1 MNLRL
6 LSRAFSGRPSTDS
19 RQSRGRTRSSLRS
32 FFLFALLGAVSACEE
47 DPVVAE
53 PEGGGG
59 GEAGSSGGSPGEGG
73 GGSSGGEGWSA
84 PPLRLP
90 VEAAD
95 TALARDALA
104 LMGSAAVGA
113 EGSCRECHSIGR
125 PTLTR
130 WSALT
135 RDFSAACLE
144 DSSLGDQSEVDAI
157 VDCFEAR
164 AEGPDA
170 ALGPSEFGIYAAA
183 AHLPW
188 FTFVFE
194 HASQFGADGQA
205 EQERFIERVGMP
217 RAGQPW
223 TQGEFDRV
231 AEWFARGL
239 PGLFELI
246 PEDAGE
252 DCSAGLAPRLATH
265 LDEMA
270 ISGWRAKNEEVPLLM
285 FGCDDGQ
292 SGIECLSALPLAGD
306 QDFGAT
312 WDVPGAQ
319 IRILHDNSDTLST
332 YWSRS
337 SADGRYIG
345 TGLRDPGDFD
355 YYGQILDLSGE
366 QLIAV
371 DFSYDATFF
380 PDNSGFLVQRGGG
393 SSDASPG
400 VPSDGAASAD
410 DTAVVCEQSILAGG
424 PASISGLEAECNSFS
439 GQIGLYQQLAKAIDG
454 DDYWVV
460 HGSYESDDGGF
471 FSVHENP
478 SAAFDADSTATFT
491 PMLNQGNGF
500 ETGEPT
506 QIQTPRQ
513 GDPILSPSGRLLV
526 TRVKGREYTTEREG
540 FEVVAAEQSGYAL
553 SLLATT
559 PDGDGFSAALED
571 VGRICMQGGKATFSY
586 DERWLVFHHYV
597 IPADAGDLGFPD
609 SGAEGFSEYL
619 DLGAS
624 NLYLVDLLTGESR
637 RITNMDPGQ
646 YALFP
651 HFRSDGWIYFV
662 VRTLEGSEW
671 LAATDAALVFEDE

>member
-1 MNLRL
+1 M
-6 LSRAFSGRPSTDS
+6 TDP
-19 RQSRGRTRSSLRS
+19 
-32 FFLFALLGAVSACEE
+32 
-47 DPVVAE
+47 D
-53 PEGGGG
+53 
-59 GEAGSSGGSPGEGG
+59 GG
-73 GGSSGGEGWSA
+73 GGSGSGGTDGGSGSSSGTDGSWSA
-84 PPLRLP
+84 PPLRGP
-90 VEAAD
+90 VEGAD
-95 TALARDALA
+95 ADLARDALA

-113 EGSCRECHSIGR
+113 EGSCRMCHSIGR

-135 RDFSAACLE
+135 RDFSGECLE
-144 DSSLGDQSEVDAI
+144 DSSLGDQAEVDAMF
-157 VDCFEAR
+157 DCFQGR
-164 AEGPDA
+164 ASGPGA
-170 ALGPSEFGIYAAA
+170 ALSPSEFGIYAAA

-194 HASQFGADGQA
+194 HASALGGQGQL

-223 TQGEFDRV
+223 TQAEFERV
-231 AEWFARGL
+231 AEWFDRGL

-252 DCSAGLAPRLATH
+252 DCTPGLAPLLATH
-265 LDEMA
+265 IEDMA
-270 ISGWRAKNEEVPLLM
+270 VNGWRARNEEVPLLM
-285 FGCDDGQ
+285 FGCDDDQ
-292 SGIECLSALPLAGD
+292 SGTDCLGNLPLARD
-306 QDFGAT
+306 EEFGAA
-312 WDVPGAQ
+312 WEVPGTQ
-319 IRILHDNSDTLST
+319 IRILHDNSETLST

-345 TGLRDPGDFD
+345 TGLRDSGGGQ
-355 YYGQILDLSGE
+355 YSGQILDLNGE
-366 QLIAV
+366 QLISV

-393 SSDASPG
+393 SSSGVPG
-400 VPSDGAASAD
+400 KPSDGDANAD
-410 DTAVVCEQSILAGG
+410 DTAVVCEQSILSGDPG
-424 PASISGLEAECNSFS
+424 SISGLEPECESFT
-439 GQIGLYQQLAKAIDG
+439 GQIGLYQQLAKSIDG

-500 ETGEPT
+500 EAGEPI
-506 QIQTPRQ
+506 QVQTPGQ

-526 TRVKGREYTTEREG
+526 TRVKGREYISERAG
-540 FEVVAAEQSGYAL
+540 FEVVAAEQSGFAL
-553 SLLATT
+553 SLLTT
-559 PDGDGFSAALED
+559 AGDGDGFSASLED

-597 IPADAGDLGFPD
+597 LDADAGDLGFPD
-609 SGAEGFSEYL
+609 ERAPGFAEYRE
-619 DLGAS
+619 LGAS
-624 NLYLVDLLTGESR
+624 NLYLVDLLTGESQ

-671 LAATDAALVFEDE
+671 FAASDAALVLENQ